1 MKVVILIDNM
11 EHDSCVGE
19 WGLSIYI
26 EYGGEKILLDAGTT
40 GCFAENAKKL
50 GIDLKDI
57 TAAVLS
63 HAHYDHCDGMEEFFA
78 RNKAAKLYLRKGCEE
93 NCYSNKPI
101 GMEYIG
107 IRKGFLEEYRNRLV
121 YAEGDYELLPGVM
134 LIPHKSSDMEAIGR
148 KANMFVLKD
157 GKLVPERF
165 AHEQSLVFET
175 EKGLA
180 IFNSCCHA
188 GADQII
194 REVADTYPGK
204 PVYALIGGLHLFRS
218 GAEEVHTLAERIRET
233 DIKLLVTGHCTGA
246 EALEILQE
254 ELGSRVVQ
262 MYSGLT
268 LNL

>member
-40 GCFAENAKKL
+40 GCFAENAEKL

-57 TAAVLS
+57 SSAVLS
-63 HAHYDHCDGMEEFFA
+63 HAHYDHSDGMEEFFA

-93 NCYSNKPI
+93 NCYSSKPA

-121 YAEGDYELLPGVM
+121 YAEGDYEIFPGVK
-134 LIPHKSSDMEAIGR
+134 LIPHKTPDMELIGK
-148 KANMFVLKD
+148 KANMFVLED

-165 AHEQSLVFET
+165 LHEQSLVFET
-175 EKGLA
+175 ENGLV

-188 GADQII
+188 GADNII
-194 REVADTYPGK
+194 REVAATYPGI
-204 PVYALIGGLHLFRS
+204 PVYALVGGLHLFRS
-218 GAEEVHTLAERIRET
+218 GEAEVRALAERIRET
-233 DIKLLVTGHCTGA
+233 GIRRIVTGHCTGG
-246 EALEILQE
+246 EALEILKE
-254 ELGSRVVQ
+254 ELGSTVMQ

-268 LNL
+268 LTL